1 MSEGFFSRAAGQK
14 RRAWLDGQEA
24 KVANA
29 LRYYLGPTG
38 IDRRANALSQVAP
51 LAMSGTDYMDAATAS
66 NALSS
71 AVQNRQPWEAVA
83 QAGTLAGAGA
93 AMMVPGVSY
102 RMAQNATDAGVGAA
116 QAARRF
122 ATEEAGAVGPRSIR
136 AYHGSP
142 HDFDRFDVSQTPND
156 YLWFSS
162 DRGYA
167 EGLAGRR
174 GLSKAKD
181 GSVFE
186 VNLNAKRPLDIDVQ
200 KTATEDLA
208 NAGIDISQMSPAEIE
223 AAWLGDQN
231 FEFIVEQLAPGVK
244 RGGHDVVAFRGT
256 LDGFGRPTDQFV
268 VFDENLIEIVRKYGI
283 AGAASMLGVAA
294 ADVAQAMEQ
303 GPDGWQAARE
313 KLRGLGMIE

>member
-14 RRAWLDGQEA
+14 RRAWLDSQEA

-66 NALSS
+66 SALSS

-102 RMAQNATDAGVGAA
+102 RMARGATDAGVSAA
-116 QAARRF
+116 QSARRF
-122 ATEEAGAVGPRSIR
+122 ATDEAGALNIRPRGNYAGGHTAPNLER
-136 AYHGSP
+136 GATMDSP
-142 HDFDRFDVSQTPND
+142 SDIWGNDIYSQNA
-156 YLWFSS
+156 LQWFGTG
-162 DRGYA
+162 DRGIDA
-167 EGLAGRR
+167 ESLRVIQRAR
-174 GLSKAKD
+174 
-181 GSVFE
+181 
-186 VNLNAKRPLDIDVQ
+186 NNPNAQVTVYRAVPKNAPADI
-200 KTATEDLA
+200 
-208 NAGIDISQMSPAEIE
+208 NAGDWVTTSRRYAQGHGESVLGGNYRIVSEKVRAGELATDGNSLNEWGWWPD
-223 AAWLGDQN
+223 AA
-231 FEFIVEQLAPGVK
+231 
-244 RGGHDVVAFRGT
+244 
-256 LDGFGRPTDQFV
+256 
-268 VFDENLIEIVRKYGI
+268 RKGGI

-294 ADVAQAMEQ
+294 ADVSQAMEQ
-303 GPDGWQAARE
+303 GPDSWQAARE